1 MKTQFNDG
9 EFHVCA
15 ELKER
20 RYNEVG
26 DVRPVKWHTVRYECT
41 NLTDQLRN
49 KTAFKL
55 SCSLWCWKVNTT
67 TSSYPAN
74 PTLREIR
81 WRNP

>member
-26 DVRPVKWHTVRYECT
+26 DVRPVK
-41 NLTDQLRN
+41 
-49 KTAFKL
+49 
-55 SCSLWCWKVNTT
+55 
-67 TSSYPAN
+67 
-74 PTLREIR
+74 
-81 WRNP
+81 